1 MKSLFF
7 ISILILFTIAPQI
20 STNKVYICKGK
31 SSKKYHLKKNCRGLS
46 NCSTDISE
54 VSLEAAKK
62 MGRGLCGWED

>member
-1 MKSLFF
+1 MKSFVF
-7 ISILILFTIAPQI
+7 ILTLALVTAASQI
-20 STNKVYICKGK
+20 STDTVYICKGK

-62 MGRGLCGWED
+62 LGRGLCGWED